1 MRKAYHNTGIQEA
14 YTMAN
19 SSFSRF
25 DLHPAYGEKNIPVVF
40 VTDENYLPYLKV
52 TLCSLLQNCKSGK
65 LDILV
70 FHGGMPQDALDE
82 FLASFA
88 GKDISIRFVSLEEAV
103 ANSEL
108 GKIKT
113 VAYFTQAAS
122 YRLIIS
128 DVLVNYSKV
137 IYLDIDIIVEGD
149 IGELYATDM
158 QGAWVAAARGIGYP
172 DYVAHNEKRRL
183 WNLENCSIPP
193 EDYFNSGILLMDC
206 EAFRKHVS
214 TEEMFRIAATSPF
227 FPDQDALNIACRG
240 HVHFLDM
247 KWNTQ
252 VDYCARHLT
261 GDDGE
266 RFLSMLFSAGILHYS
281 TSRKPWSAPS
291 SFMAERWWRYVPQ
304 EERALLLEKLK
315 PAAKEVER
323 PIRLHYYAARPNFGD
338 SLNQLLIESITG
350 SAVRHAN
357 SPWCDLFA
365 VGSIFSDG
373 KDFFTKLINTPNSPA
388 LHVWGSGFLDPIDVE
403 GPVKHSREVIVHACR
418 GKETLR
424 VLRKAG
430 LVKHGEEPVLGDP
443 GILYPDAVPGCRD
456 LPKLYELSLIPH
468 WRDKAACEELA
479 QGLEEKGFSV
489 HVIDVQ
495 MGNPSDVIR
504 EIAQSRKVISS
515 SMHGVIVSDALNVPN
530 KRLIFSKFFDS
541 EADQFE
547 LSFFKY
553 RDYYSAFDME
563 APDYVTDAKLLE
575 DPAAVIDSMGEGGSI
590 PMDRIEDCKKKLLA
604 VFPFPLVESR
614 EQPEAGEVRLSV
626 IIPVYNVEFF
636 LNDCLSSLLNQKSF
650 VDMEVICVDDSSTD
664 GSAAILEQWQKR
676 DSRLKVVK
684 LEHAGPGTARNKA
697 MEMARGDYIMFLDS
711 DDRISSGEALRAA
724 FEQTVNDDLDVLVA
738 DACNMTALGTAGKAC
753 YMPRN
758 LLPEERVFTAE
769 SLDMQKLVLKNLAPW
784 AKIFKRS
791 FLEEQKLSFL
801 PIARSEDFPFIHLAL
816 ACAKKIGVLPQSLV
830 DHRVGLATSLESTK
844 DETPWIFA
852 IGEEHL
858 HEELKKRGLYDIY
871 GSYAR
876 LRACTR
882 LAWNLNAMKTF
893 EGFAALYAGVG
904 DFYAQYAL
912 SEDDPLAGEQDYQ
925 NALKSIENLLASSTP
940 EELIFQQLRDS
951 RIENASLR
959 KKMADS
965 KGSNEA
971 REENRKLQEYLVK
984 KDEYIAHCQRKIA
997 KQDHLLKRKI
1007 VKLAVK
1013 LHKAFMKLKGKK

>member
-1 MRKAYHNTGIQEA
+1 MPDQR
-14 YTMAN
+14 
-19 SSFSRF
+19 FSRF
-25 DLHPAYGEKNIPVVF
+25 DLHPAFGDRNIPVVF
-40 VTDENYLPYLKV
+40 VADGNYLPYLKV
-52 TLCSLLQNCKSGK
+52 AIRSLLGNCKSGK

-70 FHGGMPQDALDE
+70 FHDGIAGSVQNK
-82 FLASFA
+82 FLKSFPEEEL
-88 GKDISIRFVSLEEAV
+88 SVRFVSVADAV
-103 ANSEL
+103 KQTSL
-108 GKIKT
+108 GKVKT

-122 YRLIIS
+122 YRLLIS
-128 DVLVNYSKV
+128 DILVNYSKA

-149 IGELYATDM
+149 VGELYATDM
-158 QGAWVAAARGIGYP
+158 QGAWVAAVRGIGYP
-172 DYVAHNEKRRL
+172 DYVARNKKRRQ
-183 WNLENCSIPP
+183 WNREHCDIPP
-193 EDYFNSGILLMDC
+193 EEYFNSGILLMDC

-240 HVHFLDM
+240 HVRFLDM

-252 VDYCARHLT
+252 VGFCAKRL
-261 GDDGE
+261 DGSDGQKY
-266 RFLSMLFSAGILHYS
+266 LSMLQSASILHYS
-281 TSRKPWSAPS
+281 TAEKPWSHPCS
-291 SFMAERWWRYVPQ
+291 HLAEKWWSYVPQ
-304 EERALLLEKLK
+304 EERQMLLDRLK
-315 PAAKEVER
+315 PGADAPER

-515 SMHGVIVSDALNVPN
+515 SMHGVIVSDALNIPN
-530 KRLIFSKFFDS
+530 KRLIFSKFFEDS
-541 EADQFE
+541 TDQFE

-563 APDYVTDAKLLE
+563 APAYVTDAELLE
-575 DPAAVIDSMGEGGSI
+575 DPASVIDSMGEGGSI

-604 VFPFPLVESR
+604 AFPFPLVESR

-724 FEQTVNDDLDVLVA
+724 FEQAVNDDLDVLVA
-738 DACNMTALGTAGKAC
+738 DACNMTPCGSAGSPC
-753 YMPRN
+753 YMDRKLIPR
-758 LLPEERVFTAE
+758 ERVFKAST
-769 SLDMQKLVLKNLAPW
+769 LDRQKLVLKNLAPW
-784 AKIFKRS
+784 AKVFKRS
-791 FLEEQKLSFL
+791 FLEEQGLSFL
-801 PIARSEDFPFIHLAL
+801 PIARSEDFPLVHLAL
-816 ACAKKIGVLPQSLV
+816 VIAERVGVLPEPLV

-852 IGEEHL
+852 VGEEHL
-858 HEELKKRGLYDIY
+858 HAELKRRGLYERH

-882 LAWNLNAMKTF
+882 LAWNLNAMKSF
-893 EGFAALYAGVG
+893 KGFQELRHGAG
-904 DFYAQYAL
+904 DFYARYAL
-912 SEDDPLAGEQDYQ
+912 NKDDPLAQEKAYADAQSTI
-925 NALKSIENLLASSTP
+925 LEVLSSSIP
-940 EELIFQQLRDS
+940 EELIFQQLRLRNTQREQS
-951 RIENASLR
+951 MLALERKRGRKASLLHYFKHKLYELLSR
-959 KKMADS
+959 LTTGKR
-965 KGSNEA
+965 
-971 REENRKLQEYLVK
+971 REKFR
-984 KDEYIAHCQRKIA
+984 A
-997 KQDHLLKRKI
+997 KANKHKN
-1007 VKLAVK
+1007 LA
-1013 LHKAFMKLKGKK
+1013 